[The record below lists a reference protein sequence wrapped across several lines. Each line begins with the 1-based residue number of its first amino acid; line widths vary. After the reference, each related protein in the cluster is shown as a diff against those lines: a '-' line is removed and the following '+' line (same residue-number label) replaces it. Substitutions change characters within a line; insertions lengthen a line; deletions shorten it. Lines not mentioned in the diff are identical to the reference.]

1 MFSGTWKY
9 ISSDMKKLQRE
20 GEINL
25 YDNDFYGLR
34 KSLEDFP
41 IQKKEE
47 SKDSGNSESVED
59 SENWTAFLK

>member
-1 MFSGTWKY
+1 
-9 ISSDMKKLQRE
+9 MKKLQRE